1 MKKTFAFLCSV
12 LCMNILFSQSEITIG
27 DLTYYI
33 SDKGDAIVKSC
44 SYSATNVVILATIT
58 DSIGLTHQVV
68 AIGNGAFSGCDNLT
82 SVIIPNTII
91 TIGSSAFWEC
101 VNLSNVIIP
110 NSVTHIGEKAFF
122 HCHSFTMISIPSSV
136 IQIGDEA
143 FYNCHS
149 ATTLNYNVEQHS
161 DFNKQFEY
169 CYFKT
174 INIGDSVKRLPT
186 KFAFNQDSLTTVN
199 FSNNLKYISN
209 SAFMSCDALTS
220 ITIPNSVDSI
230 GGTSYVAVNGAFEKC
245 SALSS
250 VTIGENVK
258 YIGDNTFC
266 DCMNLETIT
275 CLATTPP
282 DIEYSIQVFKQCEG
296 ATLYV
301 PCQSID
307 IYANTPG
314 WDFFGYS
321 NIGMINFEVSVNSSN
336 MDWGWVDIQEGCGYV
351 ILTANTNLCTRFVG
365 WSDGNTENPR
375 TIEITKDTNL
385 TAIFSQIITEINASI
400 IEGELYEEYGFCE
413 SEPGTYTQVLTDEN
427 GCDSLLVLNLTYQV
441 SLNDVEEENINFYP
455 NPTQNIINFSTTIE
469 QIEVMDLTGKRLMSF
484 NHENQ
489 INIEALPSG
498 IYYLRLINDEKVT
511 TKKVIKQ

>member
-1 MKKTFAFLCSV
+1 
-12 LCMNILFSQSEITIG
+12 
-27 DLTYYI
+27 
-33 SDKGDAIVKSC
+33 
-44 SYSATNVVILATIT
+44 
-58 DSIGLTHQVV
+58 
-68 AIGNGAFSGCDNLT
+68 
-82 SVIIPNTII
+82 
-91 TIGSSAFWEC
+91 
-101 VNLSNVIIP
+101 
-110 NSVTHIGEKAFF
+110 
-122 HCHSFTMISIPSSV
+122 
-136 IQIGDEA
+136 
-143 FYNCHS
+143 
-149 ATTLNYNVEQHS
+149 
-161 DFNKQFEY
+161 
-169 CYFKT
+169 
-174 INIGDSVKRLPT
+174 
-186 KFAFNQDSLTTVN
+186 
-199 FSNNLKYISN
+199 
-209 SAFMSCDALTS
+209 
-220 ITIPNSVDSI
+220 
-230 GGTSYVAVNGAFEKC
+230 
-245 SALSS
+245 LSS

-282 DIEYSIQVFKQCEG
+282 DIEYSVHVFKQCEG

-307 IYANTPG
+307 IYATTPG
-314 WDFFGYS
+314 WDSFGYS
-321 NIGMINFEVSVNSSN
+321 NIAMINFEVSVNPNN
-336 MDWGWVDIQEGCGYV
+336 MDWGWVDIQENCGYV
-351 ILTANTNLCTRFVG
+351 ILTANTNLCTRFIG

-385 TAIFSQIITEINASI
+385 TAIFSQIITEIDASI

-413 SEPGTYTQVLTDEN
+413 SEPGTYTQILTDEN
-427 GCDSLLVLNLTYQV
+427 GCDSLLILNLTYQV